1 MNISQRVGSTLLAAL
16 AFLPLAPQA
25 PAPPSEQPYK
35 KIDISEPD
43 VRAAAKVAL
52 AKQKGTL
59 ISAER
64 HSISSN
70 NLRLC
75 LSMDRSGTREFA
87 RVVLSRD
94 DKRKRWTVTVWS
106 WGSCGR

>member
-1 MNISQRVGSTLLAAL
+1 MYALIALLLAL
-16 AFLPLAPQA
+16 IPQA
-25 PAPPSEQPYK
+25 PSPVQTVEPYR
-35 KIDISEPD
+35 KIEISEPD
-43 VRAAAKVAL
+43 VQAAAKVAL

-64 HSISSN
+64 HSISAN

-75 LSMDRSGTREFA
+75 LSMNRSGSYEFA

-94 DKRKRWTVTVWS
+94 DKRKRWTVTIWS

>member
-1 MNISQRVGSTLLAAL
+1 MS
-16 AFLPLAPQA
+16 AFMLVFVWFFTQVA
-25 PAPPSEQPYK
+25 APPPPPPEEPYK
-35 KIDISEPD
+35 QISLAEPD

-52 AKQKGTL
+52 SRANRKGTL

-64 HSISSN
+64 HAISAN

-75 LSMDRSGTREFA
+75 ISMNRSGSYEFA
-87 RVVLSRD
+87 RVVLSRNQV
-94 DKRKRWTVTVWS
+94 RKRWEVMVWS